1 MFNSLKYTKILEE
14 SGLPRNQAEAHMQI
28 MTAVVEEDMATKADL
43 KELKTDLKSEMRDFK
58 NDIIIK
64 LGLLTTFVVPTS
76 MALLQSLLKS

>member
-1 MFNSLKYTKILEE
+1 LFNSLKYTKILEE